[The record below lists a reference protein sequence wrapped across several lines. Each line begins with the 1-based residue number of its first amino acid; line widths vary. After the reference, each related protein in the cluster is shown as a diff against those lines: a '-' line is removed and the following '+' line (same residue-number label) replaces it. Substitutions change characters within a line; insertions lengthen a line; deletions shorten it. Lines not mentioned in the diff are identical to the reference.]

1 MDAWVKLSVKS
12 EAKRTSL
19 LIGRKEGAIA
29 VKATILVAKV
39 NIATLN
45 RESGR
50 RESLG
55 E

>member
-1 MDAWVKLSVKS
+1 MDAWVKLSAKS
-12 EAKRTSL
+12 KAHESL
-19 LIGRKEGAIA
+19 LIGRKEGVIA
-29 VKATILVAKV
+29 VKATIQAAKV
-39 NIATLN
+39 NIATLS